1 MDEGVWVFTDKQR
14 IVVDLEELEIT
25 VPRSNVYVDAIAIWV
40 E

>member
-25 VPRSNVYVDAIAIWV
+25 VPRSNVYVDAIAIRV